1 MAFTYDLNTDRGK
14 VRLLIPDNNVDS
26 YVFEDD
32 EIDKFLALENIDGE
46 NNVKLAS
53 ALALETLASS
63 EILIQKKIKLLDLT
77 TDGVSMS
84 KELRARAERLREES
98 DQESSL
104 EIAEM
109 NLNDFNFRQLIIN
122 SAL

>member
-32 EIDKFLALENIDGE
+32 EIDKFLTLENIDGE

-63 EILIQKKIKLLDLT
+63 EVLIQKKIKLLDLT
-77 TDGVSMS
+77 TDGVSIS

>member
-63 EILIQKKIKLLDLT
+63 EVLIQKKIKLLDLT
-77 TDGVSMS
+77 TDGVSIS

-122 SAL
+122 NAL